1 MQYLATHIKYNAHVR
16 SRKLKLIHSKTE
28 RRRSLVGLEEK
39 GWQYDKLMGGVK
51 TICFTNCT

>member
-1 MQYLATHIKYNAHVR
+1 MHTPHINAYINAHA
-16 SRKLKLIHSKTE
+16 LILAKTE
-28 RRRSLVGLEEK
+28 RSTSLVGKEEK